1 MFGGG
6 SGGWAAQGTIVTSS
20 FTFSQSAT
28 RRPSATSTVID
39 FTNSTQ
45 QLLTHP
51 NRLTFKYA
59 KMVYNDYKNFTKK
72 DFQKFNTHIIK
83 NQGSVIDINNFIN
96 WVSSEDEKLT
106 LDIEEINQDWLYIE
120 NRIIAEIANSLS
132 DKNSYYHILLNQD
145 NQFLTAIENLDKAKL
160 LID

>member
-1 MFGGG
+1 
-6 SGGWAAQGTIVTSS
+6 
-20 FTFSQSAT
+20 
-28 RRPSATSTVID
+28 
-39 FTNSTQ
+39 
-45 QLLTHP
+45 
-51 NRLTFKYA
+51 
-59 KMVYNDYKNFTKK
+59 MVYNDYKNFTKK

-106 LDIEEINQDWLYIE
+106 LDIKEINQDWLYIE
-120 NRIIAEIANSLS
+120 NRIIAEIANSLW